1 VKRAEHSSAFSAFVH
16 PKAKIVLLGSDG
28 SQFAELKAEARS
40 FSIEHVSPAILMQ
53 QEISRRTSPG
63 LSAFPRSGTAIS
75 RSARRQNADQLQL
88 AVLRKWF
95 WARKPD
101 AGFLLEG
108 FPATLLQAKVF
119 DEWIEARGETLTA
132 CLVAGLSSETPGML
146 PGVGKEPVQT
156 GLVVA
161 HYRTQGL
168 LRETPRAAA

>member
-1 VKRAEHSSAFSAFVH
+1 
-16 PKAKIVLLGSDG
+16 
-28 SQFAELKAEARS
+28 
-40 FSIEHVSPAILMQ
+40 MQ

-63 LSAFPRSGTAIS
+63 HSALLQDGAAIS

-119 DEWIEARGETLTA
+119 DEWLEARGETLTA
-132 CLVAGLSSETPGML
+132 CLAAGLSSETPGFS
-146 PGVGKEPVQT
+146 PGAGEEPVQT
-156 GLVVA
+156 GFVVA

-168 LRETPRAAA
+168 LWEASRAAA